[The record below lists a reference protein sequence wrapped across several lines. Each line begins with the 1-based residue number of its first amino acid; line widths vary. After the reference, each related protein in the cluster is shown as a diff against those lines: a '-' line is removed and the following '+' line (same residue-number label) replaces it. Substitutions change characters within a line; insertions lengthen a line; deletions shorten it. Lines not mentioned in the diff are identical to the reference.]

1 MERRDVVDH
10 ALSRRAVLADVYAG
24 RTSPGEV
31 QDASPYLKSAA
42 KRLGIETE
50 RTCPVCRKTKLH
62 EVLWVY
68 GDAIGD
74 ADGTSRT
81 LAEVER
87 LATERPDF
95 AVYDVE
101 VCTSCD
107 WNHLV
112 RTWRTGTPGTP
123 VARRTRRREA

>member
-10 ALSRRAVLADVYAG
+10 ALSRRAVLRDVLAG
-24 RTSPGEV
+24 RVSPGEV

-42 KRLGIETE
+42 KRLGVETE
-50 RTCPVCRKTKLH
+50 RACPVCRKGRLH

-87 LATERPDF
+87 LAAERPDF
-95 AVYDVE
+95 AVYEVE
-101 VCTSCD
+101 VCTGCD

-123 VARRTRRREA
+123 AARRTRRREA

>member
-10 ALSRRAVLADVYAG
+10 GLKRRATLAELYSG
-24 RTSPGEV
+24 RVSTGEV

-42 KRLGIETE
+42 KRLGVETD
-50 RTCPVCRKTKLH
+50 RTCPVCRRATLH

-74 ADGTSRT
+74 ADGTART

-101 VCTSCD
+101 VCTACD

-123 VARRTRRREA
+123 AARRTRRREA